1 MKNIQIKAR
10 SLGLAL
16 LLAAGC
22 AAGGE
27 SMAQDLELKLNGT
40 SYQITL
46 EDSAQAQLLVEQLPL
61 TLTFEDF
68 GRNERIAYLPHKLDI
83 AKWNVF
89 RVNYH
94 SPNDLVILGHMD
106 EETVRA
112 IESSAD
118 AEATLSLR

>member
-1 MKNIQIKAR
+1 
-10 SLGLAL
+10 
-16 LLAAGC
+16 
-22 AAGGE
+22 
-27 SMAQDLELKLNGT
+27 MAQDLELKLNRT

-83 AKWNVF
+83 AKWKQSAEVKRGDLAYYVPWGNLCVF